1 MGCTLA
7 RRHKSTRNVA
17 PSLTLHDMEGVGV
30 GWHCT
35 RNQERALWKVEVALA
50 SASYDPSDPVIL
62 WVLTVGKDS
71 V

>member
-17 PSLTLHDMEGVGV
+17 PSLTLHDIEGVGV

-35 RNQERALWKVEVALA
+35 RKGLCGRLRALAF
-50 SASYDPSDPVIL
+50 ASYDPADPVIL
-62 WVLTVGKDS
+62 WVLMVGKDS
-71 V
+71 M